1 MTGNLAQPIAL
12 ALKRGG
18 DAFILERSEDFVT
31 LASSLPSP
39 PGSTIEASFAG
50 PPRSVSLRVKVRG
63 CRKDSLPDG
72 RPGFRIDGRLVS
84 LSRGDREAL
93 FGAEAE
99 GSHAETDPRSTS
111 ET

>member
-1 MTGNLAQPIAL
+1 MTGQPALPIAL
-12 ALKRGG
+12 TLKRGG
-18 DAFILERSEDFVT
+18 DAFIVQRSDDFVT

-39 PGSTIEASFAG
+39 PGSTVEASFAG
-50 PPRSVSLRVKVRG
+50 PPRSVTLRVKVRG
-63 CRKDSLPDG
+63 CRQEPLPDG
-72 RPGFRIDGRLVS
+72 RPGFRIEGRLVS

>member
-1 MTGNLAQPIAL
+1 MTSIQAPPIAL

-18 DAFILERSEDFVT
+18 DAFILERSDDFVT

-39 PGSTIEASFAG
+39 PGSTIEATFAG
-50 PPRSVSLRVKVRG
+50 PPRSVTLRVKVRS

-93 FGAEAE
+93 FGSAVE
-99 GSHAETDPRSTS
+99 SHAETDPRSTS

>member
-1 MTGNLAQPIAL
+1 MARFPIAL
-12 ALKRGG
+12 QLKQGG
-18 DAFILERSEDFVT
+18 DAYLLERSDEFVT

-39 PGSTIEASFAG
+39 PGSTVEASYLG

-72 RPGFRIDGRLVS
+72 REGFRIEGRLVS

-93 FGAEAE
+93 FA
-99 GSHAETDPRSTS
+99 SPVETDPGSTS

>member
-1 MTGNLAQPIAL
+1 MTGMQAPPIAL

-18 DAFILERSEDFVT
+18 DAFILERSEEFVT

-39 PGSTIEASFAG
+39 PGSTVEATFAG

-63 CRKDSLPDG
+63 CRKDTLPDG
-72 RPGFRIDGRLVS
+72 RPGFRIEGRLVS
-84 LSRGDREAL
+84 LSRGDREVL
-93 FGAEAE
+93 FGSEVE
-99 GSHAETDPRSTS
+99 RSHAETDPRSTS